1 LSTPNKQRISRAD
14 RKKTKGESCYL
25 IQLLEPYQS
34 VRCPDKFDAARI
46 AVSPDYAA
54 VLRRLEPIQRQIEF
68 EGGGMMCVG
77 VKHGSAIV
85 DIHHQ
90 AGMAAAN
97 TIDAKQRQSIEGNTF
112 QGSTFNH
119 RTSPYSGS
127 ILRDGP
133 TFKRKVE

>member
-1 LSTPNKQRISRAD
+1 
-14 RKKTKGESCYL
+14 L
-25 IQLLEPYQS
+25 I
-34 VRCPDKFDAARI
+34 DKFDTACI
-46 AVSPDYAA
+46 SVPPDHAA
-54 VLRRLEPIQRQIEF
+54 VLRRLEAIQRQVKF

-85 DIHHQ
+85 DIHYP

-97 TIDAKQRQSIEGNTF
+97 AIDTEQCQPVNGGTF